1 MLRQTAGLCQEGQ
14 VDAAIA
20 AIAAACDGTRPLGAV
35 LIETARVADADPSE
49 LARAALPVIHRLV
62 ERGFLLPAVE

>member
-1 MLRQTAGLCQEGQ
+1 MLRQTAGLCREGQ
-14 VDAAIA
+14 ADEAVA

-35 LIETARVADADPSE
+35 LAETARSAGADPSD
-49 LARAALPVIHRLV
+49 LTRAALPVVHRLV

>member
-1 MLRQTAGLCQEGQ
+1 MLRQTAGLCREGQ
-14 VDAAIA
+14 VDEAVA

-35 LIETARVADADPSE
+35 LAEIAHAAQTDQSD
-49 LARAALPVIHRLV
+49 LARAALPVVHRLV